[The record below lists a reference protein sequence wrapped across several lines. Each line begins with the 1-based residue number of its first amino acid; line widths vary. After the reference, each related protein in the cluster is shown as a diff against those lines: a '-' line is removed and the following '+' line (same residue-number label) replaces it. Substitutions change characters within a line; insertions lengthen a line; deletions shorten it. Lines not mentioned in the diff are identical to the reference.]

1 MSEEKKNPPRAQIF
15 RYFRIESRN
24 NRMST
29 AEIDKAIQQS
39 FYGGAIITSRPP
51 KTENADHTIPYIKCI
66 ENACHTVFIQFQKLV
81 VKNIS

>member
-1 MSEEKKNPPRAQIF
+1 MVSCKKQKI
-15 RYFRIESRN
+15 
-24 NRMST
+24 NRLSLKLNKMST

-39 FYGGAIITSRPP
+39 FYGGATITGWPP